1 MEEKMKNHHLLPCIP
16 TYEEKRKKATFFS
29 LQFGPFTKYSPFS
42 LRNQKN
48 FHIHQE
54 RKITRR
60 LWGAR
65 ISS

>member
-1 MEEKMKNHHLLPCIP
+1 MMKNHHLSMQP
-16 TYEEKRKKATFFS
+16 TLEEKRRKKVLLS
-29 LQFGPFTKYSPFS
+29 LQFGPSTKNLPFS
-42 LRNQKN
+42 PRNQKN